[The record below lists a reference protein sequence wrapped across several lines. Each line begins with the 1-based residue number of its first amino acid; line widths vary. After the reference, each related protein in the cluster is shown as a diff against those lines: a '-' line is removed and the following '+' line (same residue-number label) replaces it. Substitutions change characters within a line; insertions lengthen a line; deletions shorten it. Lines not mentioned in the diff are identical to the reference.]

1 MPREGGVLLRRVNEY
16 LKTQNWNA
24 ILLEFVI
31 VVVGVFVGLQAQEW
45 SADREDRQRLE
56 RIVAALKADMAD
68 ARRVESG
75 FQEDVQAGLAA
86 FEDARR
92 RGERPLPFFYQIRGS
107 DTAPKLIWGTL
118 QDAGLGELLDPQL
131 LFELSHFYSERDGI
145 GVKVTRYMETIENYV
160 LPYIEGD
167 PDYFYDLASG
177 EMRPEYKA
185 TMHRLREWMR
195 YSVALSPWSECLE
208 KRLETAS
215 EPGES
220 CRSWSYYN
228 LDFGEG
234 AAATDTEGN

>member
-1 MPREGGVLLRRVNEY
+1 MLLRRINEY
-16 LKTQNWNA
+16 LKTQNWTA

-31 VVVGVFVGLQAQEW
+31 VVIGVFVGLQAQEW
-45 SADREDRQRLE
+45 SVEREDRQRLE
-56 RIVAALKADMAD
+56 RIVTALKADMAD

-75 FQEDVQAGLAA
+75 FQEDIRAGLAV

-92 RGERPLPFFYQIRGS
+92 QGERPIPFYYRIRGS

-145 GVKVTRYMETIENYV
+145 GVKVIRYMESIESNV

-167 PDYFYDLASG
+167 PDYFYDTASG
-177 EMRPEYKA
+177 EMRPEFKA
-185 TMHRLREWMR
+185 TMHRLREWMQ
-195 YSVALSPWSECLE
+195 YSAALSPWSKCLE

-220 CRSWSYYN
+220 CRSWSYY
-228 LDFGEG
+228 DPVFGDE
-234 AAATDTEGN
+234 AAKTDTGGM